1 MKKVVIFGYCVV
13 GKIGISR
20 KVVVGGY
27 GEEYVNIFVGIVFVL
42 DFWFVIIVLINEF
55 GGDLYYVG
63 DIVVFVFLLIM
74 GGVLYM
80 LNIFFD
86 DK

>member
-1 MKKVVIFGYCVV
+1 MLVLGYCVV
-13 GKIGISR
+13 GKIGISW

-27 GEEYVNIFVGIVFVL
+27 GEEYVNIFVGIVFVF
-42 DFWFVIIVLINEF
+42 DFRLVIIVLINEF

-80 LNIFFD
+80 LNVMFD